1 MSSGRPSHTSGMISS
16 HLYVSVSDGHLL
28 QHFMMQRPLDD
39 SVAGPDVMGLGT
51 IVSDAK

>member
-1 MSSGRPSHTSGMISS
+1 M
-16 HLYVSVSDGHLL
+16 SVSDGHLL
-28 QHFMMQRPLDD
+28 WHSMMLRLLDD

>member
-28 QHFMMQRPLDD
+28 QYLIRQQLSND
-39 SVAGPDVMGLGT
+39 SAAGPDVMGLGT